1 MSVTASDN
9 YMKSLG
15 LDAYRVGGSVRDDIM
30 GKTPK
35 DADYMVRGVSLS
47 ELKAALGDASRLKL
61 RDGQHVGY
69 RKGNIEIVL
78 PRTEVSTGPGHGD
91 FKIVVD
97 PMLSLA
103 EDAKRRDFTFNA
115 IYKRLADDK
124 IIDPIGTGI
133 YDLQH
138 RMVQVTHVDTFRD
151 DPLRMLRALRFVSQ
165 GFSLAA
171 ETRTILEASAP
182 SITGLTANGHMSGT
196 VYTEMSRILMGR
208 GVRTALALARDTGVL
223 GTLFPE
229 LKPMLGFDQGSRY
242 HDMTTDEHTFMALHT
257 AANMD
262 APLHVRWALL
272 FHDSGK
278 PEVAW
283 VGKDGRKH
291 YYKNPEWTASSSN
304 QDHELIGAR
313 LWSQAAN
320 RMNVDNDTKTRV
332 RDLIQN
338 HMLSPKK
345 TIGVQ
350 ARRLRVKLGDDG
362 LADLIL
368 HRACDVSAKGGKKV
382 NHDHLRALA
391 ELEQERASAQAAGVP
406 ASLKQLAIN
415 GHDLIELGIDGR
427 DIGKTLN
434 AVLDEVV
441 VRGDELALSR
451 EWQLKR
457 AEALAQRKAEST
469 ELESEGCEPRLA

>member
-15 LDAYRVGGSVRDDIM
+15 LDAYRVGGSVRDEIM
-30 GKTPK
+30 GKAPK

-47 ELKAALGDASRLKL
+47 ELKAALGDASPLKL

-78 PRTEVSTGPGHGD
+78 PRREVSTGPGHGD
-91 FKIVVD
+91 FKIVVE
-97 PMLSLA
+97 PTLA
-103 EDAKRRDFTFNA
+103 LAHDADRRDFTFNA
-115 IYKRLADDK
+115 LYKRLADDK
-124 IIDPIGTGI
+124 IIDATGSGI

-138 RMVQVTHVDTFRD
+138 RTVQITHRDSFRD
-151 DPLRMLRALRFVSQ
+151 DPLRMLRALRFVAQ
-165 GFSLAA
+165 GFSL
-171 ETRTILEASAP
+171 ENGTRAILEASAP
-182 SITGLTANGHMSGT
+182 DITGLTNNGHMSGT
-196 VYTEMSRILMGR
+196 VYTEMSRILMGQNV
-208 GVRTALALARDTGVL
+208 GEALRVARDTGVL

-242 HDMTTDEHTFMALHT
+242 HDLTTDEHTFKAIETSAHV
-257 AANMD
+257 D

-278 PEVAW
+278 PTVAW

-291 YYKNPEWTASSSN
+291 YYRNPESAASSSN

-320 RMNVDNDTKTRV
+320 RMNVDNDTKSRV

-338 HMLSPKK
+338 HMLMPKK
-345 TIGVQ
+345 AIGVQ

-391 ELEQERASAQAAGVP
+391 ELEQERANAQAAGVP
-406 ASLKQLAIN
+406 DSLKQLAIN

-457 AEALAQRKAEST
+457 AAAYV
-469 ELESEGCEPRLA
+469 